1 MELLGLPMDA
11 IPFIPLRVNVT
22 PEVTRY
28 VQNSIPYLCLFT
40 VLVCPGSPRCLTGT
54 STVPVPV
61 RYSTQMS
68 VFGTGKTPGGAGTG
82 TGNLNL
88 KRVKL
93 SGGAQRNSGVTT
105 CVLVGLDG
113 WMDG

>member
-1 MELLGLPMDA
+1 
-11 IPFIPLRVNVT
+11 
-22 PEVTRY
+22 
-28 VQNSIPYLCLFT
+28 
-40 VLVCPGSPRCLTGT
+40 
-54 STVPVPV
+54 
-61 RYSTQMS
+61 MS